1 MSLSSLICHL
11 RVLARSG
18 LRTALSVPT
27 TMSFGEAEKIRITF
41 DEDTVQRMKTL
52 CQLSSLP
59 ETPPITTSMPW
70 SLGIDLLYL
79 RQLKDQLVEK
89 WSWDELEKKINRFDN
104 FLVQY
109 QNGQDSLV
117 VHFIH
122 VKSPRSNAVPL
133 MLLHGWPGMITE
145 KYNIRYMC

>member
-1 MSLSSLICHL
+1 
-11 RVLARSG
+11 
-18 LRTALSVPT
+18 
-27 TMSFGEAEKIRITF
+27 MSFGEAEKIRITF
-41 DEDTVQRMKTL
+41 DEDTIQRMKTL

-59 ETPPITTSMPW
+59 ETPPITTSIPW

-109 QNGQDSLV
+109 RNGQDRLV
-117 VHFIH
+117 VHYVH

-133 MLLHGWPGMITE
+133 MLLHGWPGMIIKT
-145 KYNIRYMC
+145 I